1 MPLVFISYSRDDQ
14 RKVLRLAEALRQRG
28 DIHIWIDTERI
39 LPGDDIVEE
48 MKKGV
53 LKADKILI
61 CLSPAF
67 DARPPTSWVKKELK
81 MAILKENKV
90 GKLMIIP
97 IRIEKG
103 GTVPEELGTKAYA
116 DLSTKKRW
124 KRNLPRLIQAIR
136 REG

>member
-1 MPLVFISYSRDDQ
+1 M
-14 RKVLRLAEALRQRG
+14 
-28 DIHIWIDTERI
+28 
-39 LPGDDIVEE
+39 
-48 MKKGV
+48 
-53 LKADKILI
+53 
-61 CLSPAF
+61 
-67 DARPPTSWVKKELK
+67 KKELK

-136 REG
+136 RDR